1 MTVFVVQEVPGRNIL
16 SAENY
21 GKLELLLPKGT
32 QLVLSSQPTV
42 NKLKRNRKDMRK
54 RERRKKNTQEV
65 KDTSSYAFNRPVM
78 YSPFSI
84 DHFERQ

>member
-42 NKLKRNRKDMRK
+42 NKLKRKFRTFYGDGYRK
-54 RERRKKNTQEV
+54 
-65 KDTSSYAFNRPVM
+65 
-78 YSPFSI
+78 I
-84 DHFERQ
+84 